1 MINKISQETMNA
13 ILRKSAYRLPDNPSE
28 QGFKAADI
36 KKAFYQ
42 FIDDST
48 ASICAE
54 VNRVV
59 EEANTDIANKDT
71 LVDTH
76 TTDKNNPHEVTKSQ
90 VGLGN
95 VDNTS
100 DLDKPVSTAQQA
112 AISAVQA
119 NLNTHTENTDNPH
132 SVTKAQVGLG
142 NVDNTSDKDKP
153 VSDAQS
159 VELAKKVNITD
170 IVDNLDSSD
179 IDKPV
184 SAKQAKILN
193 EKIPT
198 AYGMTISVA
207 YVSATGVMTIIL
219 KDQNE
224 NVLSSASADLPLEL
238 LLASSGSYYNN
249 GVIYLK
255 LANGSFISVDVSD
268 LVATYTADGQTISL
282 SSEGVISISETYKAK
297 INEAYSA
304 KHTHSNKDLLDTY
317 TQTNDNLSQ
326 AVNSKHSH
334 SNKTTLDNTTASFT
348 TAKDTALSNVEK
360 TASSITIAVA
370 DWAGGTSCTKAVS
383 VAKSNNT
390 ILYSPDESSYTEFAQ
405 SEVRVS
411 AQASGQLTFVCASV
425 PESAITVNIVA
436 LG

>member
-390 ILYSPDESSYTEFAQ
+390 ILYSPDESSYMEFAQ

>member
-76 TTDKNNPHEVTKSQ
+76 TTDNNNPHEVTKSQ

-100 DLDKPVSTAQQA
+100 DLDKPVSTAQQS

-132 SVTKAQVGLG
+132 GVTKAQVGLE

-170 IVDNLDSSD
+170 IVDDLDSSD

-224 NVLSSASADLPLEL
+224 NVLSSASVDLPLEL

-268 LVATYTADGQTISL
+268 LVATYAADGQTISL

-360 TASSITIAVA
+360 TTSSITIAVA

>member
-304 KHTHSNKDLLDTY
+304 KHTHPNKDLLDTY

-360 TASSITIAVA
+360 TTSSITIAVA

-390 ILYSPDESSYTEFAQ
+390 ILYSPDESSYAEFAQ